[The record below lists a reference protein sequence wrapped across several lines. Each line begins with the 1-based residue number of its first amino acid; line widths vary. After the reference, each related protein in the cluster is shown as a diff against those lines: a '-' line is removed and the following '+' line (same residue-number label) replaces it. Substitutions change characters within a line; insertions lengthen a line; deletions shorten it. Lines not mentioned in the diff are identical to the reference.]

1 MAELNTKTSIV
12 DYLKSIGKPS
22 DYGSRETLYKQSGL
36 EQRLGAFA
44 GSPNQNTNLL
54 NFLQQ
59 QTNQSTIAVPTPTP
73 PFPTL
78 TYGQPYMGGTV
89 KFDAQTGA
97 PLSQGQTTTVPTPA
111 PVIPTTSG
119 LSAEALEIEQT
130 LGAGQDTTNIP
141 TTYSAA
147 DALSALGVKN
157 YTPDELASQAL
168 GSSVFKLFQQGQEV
182 TAQGRTAQSEA
193 EKQDLEAKFESN
205 KTQLEQSLA
214 AKGLAFSGIR
224 ADQVQNLVNSLAS
237 SKLGVD
243 RETAQRLLEQGQ
255 GAQEKFYSIAT
266 DIAKQA
272 GEGKKEALRILEA
285 QGLTIGLDG
294 KTLVPTLSAERA
306 TSAEESRVVRDE
318 IAQARLELSQSKDT
332 FQKEIATAR
341 LDLAYEKF
349 KNIEDRLFTNP
360 QFNSGAQKAGL
371 SLQDF
376 RTLTL
381 DTQNFFVNAPQKQI
395 DSLSEELINVE
406 TGDTTKE
413 EFDKLVDASKF
424 APEVTTY
431 LKTRASAVAPA
442 QTKGYWS
449 NLWGAISGK

>member
-130 LGAGQDTTNIP
+130 LGARQSEP
-141 TTYSAA
+141 TPTYNAA